1 MSGGD
6 LQSTRRQMD
15 KNLIAPCGMNC
26 GVCRGYLAYSRNIPK
41 LRGKVIHCSGCRE
54 RNKHCAYLKGRCVQ
68 LTEHKIN
75 YCFECEEFPCERL
88 EKLDERYR
96 RKQWDV
102 SFTGNLMEIKD
113 KGINEFLK
121 HQEEKHRCPK
131 CGGVISVH
139 DKKCYDCMSVMSNP
153 TTSEWLV

>member
-1 MSGGD
+1 
-6 LQSTRRQMD
+6 
-15 KNLIAPCGMNC
+15 
-26 GVCRGYLAYSRNIPK
+26 
-41 LRGKVIHCSGCRE
+41 
-54 RNKHCAYLKGRCVQ
+54 
-68 LTEHKIN
+68 
-75 YCFECEEFPCERL
+75 
-88 EKLDERYR
+88 
-96 RKQWDV
+96 
-102 SFTGNLMEIKD
+102 MEMKD